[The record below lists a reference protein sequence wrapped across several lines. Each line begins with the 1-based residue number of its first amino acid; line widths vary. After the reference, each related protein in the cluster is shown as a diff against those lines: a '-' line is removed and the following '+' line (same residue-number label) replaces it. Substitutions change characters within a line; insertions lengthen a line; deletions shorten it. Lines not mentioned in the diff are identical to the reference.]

1 MIDLHIHSTYSDGS
15 YTVKEILQEAE
26 NKNLEYISITDHDC
40 VNAYKELENMN
51 IKNYYKGNIIV
62 GCEFKCYLEE
72 FHIPIEILGYGFDL
86 NIIKQYFENNHIMGV
101 QKNYLEY
108 LKKQGK
114 KVGLVFDENLKLID
128 NHSYASAVFETELL
142 KYSENKEIMKKHH
155 ISLEPNFYRAE
166 QCNKNS
172 IFYIDEN
179 KDFIGIQ
186 GLLEKIHEA
195 KGLAFLAHPYIY
207 PVDNVEEMVE
217 YIANT
222 YQLDGIECYYS
233 TFTEE
238 QKRTM
243 INCTKKYNLYISG
256 GTDFHGIPK
265 PDIKMG
271 NGRGNLQIPK
281 EVILNWINKIN
292 KEYKNI

>member
-15 YTVKEILQEAE
+15 CSVKEILQEAE
-26 NKNLEYISITDHDC
+26 NKKLEYISITDHDC

-51 IKNYYKGNIIV
+51 INTYYKGKIIV

-72 FHIPIEILGYGFDL
+72 FCIPIEILGYGFDL
-86 NIIKQYFENNHIMGV
+86 NTIKEYFENNDIMGI

-114 KVGLVFDENLKLID
+114 KVGLIFDENLKLMD
-128 NHSYASAVFETELL
+128 NHSYASVVFETELL

-179 KDFIGIQ
+179 KDFIDIK

-195 KGLAFLAHPYIY
+195 KGIAFLAHPYIY
-207 PVDNVEEMVE
+207 PVENVEEMVE
-217 YIANT
+217 YIVNT

-238 QKRTM
+238 QKQTM

-256 GTDFHGIPK
+256 GTDFHGMLK
-265 PDIKMG
+265 PDIKME

-281 EVILNWINKIN
+281 EVILNWVDKI
-292 KEYKNI
+292 KSFR

>member
-15 YTVKEILQEAE
+15 YSVKEILQEAQ
-26 NKNLEYISITDHDC
+26 NKKLEYISITDHDC
-40 VNAYKELENMN
+40 IDAYKELENMN

-72 FHIPIEILGYGFDL
+72 FHISIEILGYGFDL
-86 NIIKQYFENNHIMGV
+86 NIIKQYFENNNIMGV

-114 KVGLVFDENLKLID
+114 KVGLIFDENLKLID
-128 NHSYASAVFETELL
+128 NHSYASAAFETELL
-142 KYSENKEIMKKHH
+142 KYSENKEIMRKHH

-179 KDFIGIQ
+179 KDFIGIE
-186 GLLEKIHEA
+186 GLLDKIHEA

-207 PVDNVEEMVE
+207 PADNVEEMVE

-238 QKRTM
+238 QKQTM
-243 INCTKKYNLYISG
+243 INCAQEHNLYISG
-256 GTDFHGIPK
+256 GTDFHGILK
-265 PDIKMG
+265 PDIEMG
-271 NGRGNLQIPK
+271 EGRGNLQIQK
-281 EVILNWINKIN
+281 EIISDWINKI
-292 KEYKNI
+292 KSFR

>member
-15 YTVKEILQEAE
+15 CSVKEILQEAE
-26 NKNLEYISITDHDC
+26 NKKLEYISITDHDC

-51 IKNYYKGNIIV
+51 INTYYKGKIIV

-72 FHIPIEILGYGFDL
+72 SCIPIEILGYGFDL
-86 NIIKQYFENNHIMGV
+86 NTIKEYFENNDIMGI

-114 KVGLVFDENLKLID
+114 KVGLIFDENLKLMD
-128 NHSYASAVFETELL
+128 NHSYASVVFETELL

-179 KDFIGIQ
+179 KDFIDIK

-195 KGLAFLAHPYIY
+195 KGIAFLAHPYIY
-207 PVDNVEEMVE
+207 PVENVEEMVE
-217 YIANT
+217 YIVNT

-238 QKRTM
+238 QKQTM

-256 GTDFHGIPK
+256 GTDFHGMSK
-265 PDIKMG
+265 PDMKMG

-281 EVILNWINKIN
+281 EVILNWVDKI
-292 KEYKNI
+292 KSFR

>member
-142 KYSENKEIMKKHH
+142 KYSENKEIMRKHH

-243 INCTKKYNLYISG
+243 INCTKKYNLYTSG

>member
-1 MIDLHIHSTYSDGS
+1 MI
-15 YTVKEILQEAE
+15 
-26 NKNLEYISITDHDC
+26 
-40 VNAYKELENMN
+40 
-51 IKNYYKGNIIV
+51 
-62 GCEFKCYLEE
+62 
-72 FHIPIEILGYGFDL
+72 
-86 NIIKQYFENNHIMGV
+86 
-101 QKNYLEY
+101 
-108 LKKQGK
+108 
-114 KVGLVFDENLKLID
+114 FDENLKLMD

-142 KYSENKEIMKKHH
+142 KYPENKEIMKKHH

-179 KDFIGIQ
+179 KDFINIKE
-186 GLLEKIHEA
+186 LLKKIHEA

-243 INCTKKYNLYISG
+243 INCAEKYNLYISG

-271 NGRGNLQIPK
+271 NGRGNLQISK
-281 EVILNWINKIN
+281 EIILNWVNKI
-292 KEYKNI
+292 KSFR

>member
-142 KYSENKEIMKKHH
+142 KYSENKEIMRKHH

-207 PVDNVEEMVE
+207 PIDNVEKMVE

-222 YQLDGIECYYS
+222 YQLDGMECYYS

-238 QKRTM
+238 QKQTM
-243 INCTKKYNLYISG
+243 INCAQKHNLYISG
-256 GTDFHGIPK
+256 GTDFHGILK
-265 PDIKMG
+265 PDIEMG
-271 NGRGNLQIPK
+271 KGKGKLQIQK
-281 EVILNWINKIN
+281 EVISDWINKI
-292 KEYKNI
+292 KSFR

>member
-15 YTVKEILQEAE
+15 CSVKEILQEAE
-26 NKNLEYISITDHDC
+26 NKKLEYISITDHDC

-51 IKNYYKGNIIV
+51 INTYYKGKIIV

-72 FHIPIEILGYGFDL
+72 SCIPIEILGYGFDL
-86 NIIKQYFENNHIMGV
+86 NTIKEYFENNDIMGI

-114 KVGLVFDENLKLID
+114 KVGLIFDENLKLMD
-128 NHSYASAVFETELL
+128 NHSYASVVFETELL

-179 KDFIGIQ
+179 KDFIDIK

-195 KGLAFLAHPYIY
+195 KGIAFLAHPYIY
-207 PVDNVEEMVE
+207 PVENVEEMVE
-217 YIANT
+217 YIVNT

-238 QKRTM
+238 QKQTM

-256 GTDFHGIPK
+256 GTDFHGMSK

-281 EVILNWINKIN
+281 EVILNWVDKI
-292 KEYKNI
+292 KSFR

>member
-15 YTVKEILQEAE
+15 CSVKEILQEAE
-26 NKNLEYISITDHDC
+26 NKKLEYISITDHDC

-51 IKNYYKGNIIV
+51 INTYYKGKIIV

-72 FHIPIEILGYGFDL
+72 SCIPIEILGYGFDL
-86 NIIKQYFENNHIMGV
+86 NTIKEYFENNDIMGI

-114 KVGLVFDENLKLID
+114 KVGLIFDENLKLMD

-179 KDFIGIQ
+179 KDFIDIK

-195 KGLAFLAHPYIY
+195 KGIAFLAHPYIY
-207 PVDNVEEMVE
+207 PIDNVEEMVE
-217 YIANT
+217 YIVNT

-238 QKRTM
+238 QKQTM

-256 GTDFHGIPK
+256 GTDFHGMPK

-271 NGRGNLQIPK
+271 KGKGNLRIPK
-281 EVILNWINKIN
+281 QVILNWVNKIN
-292 KEYKNI
+292 SFR

>member
-15 YTVKEILQEAE
+15 CSVKEILQEAE
-26 NKNLEYISITDHDC
+26 NKKLEYISITDHDC

-51 IKNYYKGNIIV
+51 INTYYKGKIIV

-72 FHIPIEILGYGFDL
+72 SCIPIEILGYGFDL
-86 NIIKQYFENNHIMGV
+86 NTIKEYFENNDIMGI

-114 KVGLVFDENLKLID
+114 KVGLIFDENLKLMD

-179 KDFIGIQ
+179 KDFIDIK

-195 KGLAFLAHPYIY
+195 KGIAFLAHPYIY
-207 PVDNVEEMVE
+207 PIDNVEEMVE
-217 YIANT
+217 YIVNT

-238 QKRTM
+238 QKQTM

-256 GTDFHGIPK
+256 GTDFHGMSK

-281 EVILNWINKIN
+281 EVILNWVDKI
-292 KEYKNI
+292 KSFR

>member
-1 MIDLHIHSTYSDGS
+1 MLFRRILYTY
-15 YTVKEILQEAE
+15 
-26 NKNLEYISITDHDC
+26 
-40 VNAYKELENMN
+40 
-51 IKNYYKGNIIV
+51 
-62 GCEFKCYLEE
+62 
-72 FHIPIEILGYGFDL
+72 EILGYGFDL
-86 NIIKQYFENNHIMGV
+86 NTIKEYFENNDIMGI

-114 KVGLVFDENLKLID
+114 KVGLIFDENLKLMD
-128 NHSYASAVFETELL
+128 NHSYASVVFETELL

-179 KDFIGIQ
+179 KDFIDIK

-195 KGLAFLAHPYIY
+195 KGIAFLAHPYIY
-207 PVDNVEEMVE
+207 PVENVEEMVE
-217 YIANT
+217 YIVNT

-238 QKRTM
+238 QKQTM

-256 GTDFHGIPK
+256 GTDFHGMSK

-281 EVILNWINKIN
+281 EVILNWVDKI
-292 KEYKNI
+292 KSFR

>member
-142 KYSENKEIMKKHH
+142 KYSENKEIMRKHH

-207 PVDNVEEMVE
+207 PIDNVEKMVE

-222 YQLDGIECYYS
+222 YQLDGMECYYS

-238 QKRTM
+238 QKQTM

-256 GTDFHGIPK
+256 GTDFHGMSK

-281 EVILNWINKIN
+281 EVILNWVDKI
-292 KEYKNI
+292 KSFR

>member
-15 YTVKEILQEAE
+15 CSVKEILQEAE
-26 NKNLEYISITDHDC
+26 NKKLEYISITDHDC

-51 IKNYYKGNIIV
+51 INTYYKGKIIV

-72 FHIPIEILGYGFDL
+72 SCIPIEILGYGFDL
-86 NIIKQYFENNHIMGV
+86 NTIKEYFENNDIMGI

-114 KVGLVFDENLKLID
+114 KVGLIFDENLKLMD
-128 NHSYASAVFETELL
+128 NHSYASVVFETELL

-179 KDFIGIQ
+179 KDFIDIK

-195 KGLAFLAHPYIY
+195 KGIAFLAHPYIY
-207 PVDNVEEMVE
+207 PVENVEEMVE
-217 YIANT
+217 YIVNT

-238 QKRTM
+238 QKQTM

-256 GTDFHGIPK
+256 GTDFHGMPK

-281 EVILNWINKIN
+281 EVILNWVDKI
-292 KEYKNI
+292 KSFR

>member
-15 YTVKEILQEAE
+15 YSVKEILQEAE
-26 NKNLEYISITDHDC
+26 NKHLEYISITDHDC

-51 IKNYYKGNIIV
+51 IKKYYKGNIIV

-86 NIIKQYFENNHIMGV
+86 NIMKQYFEHNNIMSV
-101 QKNYLEY
+101 QKDYLEY
-108 LKKQGK
+108 LKTQGK
-114 KVGLVFDENLKLID
+114 KVGLIFSENLKLKD
-128 NHSYASAVFETELL
+128 NHSYASAVFEKELL
-142 KYSENKEIMKKHH
+142 KYSENKEIMRKQH

-179 KDFIGIQ
+179 QDYIGIKE
-186 GLLEKIHEA
+186 LLEKIHRA

-217 YIANT
+217 YIAEK
-222 YQLDGIECYYS
+222 YSLDGIECYYS

-238 QKRTM
+238 QEQTM
-243 INCTKKYNLYISG
+243 ISCVQKHNLYISG
-256 GTDFHGIPK
+256 GTDFHGILK
-265 PDIKMG
+265 PDIEMG
-271 NGRGNLQIPK
+271 EGRGNLQIQK
-281 EVILNWINKIN
+281 EVISDWINKI
-292 KEYKNI
+292 KKL

>member
-15 YTVKEILQEAE
+15 YSVKEILQEAE
-26 NKNLEYISITDHDC
+26 NKKLEYISITDHDC

-51 IKNYYKGNIIV
+51 INTYYKGKIIV

-72 FHIPIEILGYGFDL
+72 SCIPIEILGYGFDL
-86 NIIKQYFENNHIMGV
+86 NTIKEYFENNDIMGI

-114 KVGLVFDENLKLID
+114 KVGLIFDENLKLMD
-128 NHSYASAVFETELL
+128 NHSYASVVFETELL

-179 KDFIGIQ
+179 KDFIDIK

-195 KGLAFLAHPYIY
+195 KGIAFLAHPYIY
-207 PVDNVEEMVE
+207 PVENVEEMVE
-217 YIANT
+217 YIVNT

-238 QKRTM
+238 QKQTM

-256 GTDFHGIPK
+256 GTDFHGMSK

-281 EVILNWINKIN
+281 EVILNWVDKI
-292 KEYKNI
+292 KSFR

>member
-101 QKNYLEY
+101 QKNYLAY

-207 PVDNVEEMVE
+207 PIDNVEKMVE

>member
-142 KYSENKEIMKKHH
+142 KE
-155 ISLEPNFYRAE
+155 YR
-166 QCNKNS
+166 S
-172 IFYIDEN
+172 R
-179 KDFIGIQ
+179 
-186 GLLEKIHEA
+186 
-195 KGLAFLAHPYIY
+195 IY
-207 PVDNVEEMVE
+207 
-217 YIANT
+217 
-222 YQLDGIECYYS
+222 
-233 TFTEE
+233 
-238 QKRTM
+238 
-243 INCTKKYNLYISG
+243 
-256 GTDFHGIPK
+256 
-265 PDIKMG
+265 
-271 NGRGNLQIPK
+271 
-281 EVILNWINKIN
+281 
-292 KEYKNI
+292 